1 MITSQRKTME
11 GEFSS
16 NHAQEEA
23 KAKDGTVEGKVC
35 KVS

>member
-1 MITSQRKTME
+1 ME

-16 NHAQEEA
+16 NHAEEGT